1 MNKPRLVVITG
12 ISGAGKSEAAKCLED
27 IGYFCIDNLPA
38 TLIPKLAELLTEEQL
53 GLSKIALVLDI
64 RERELLDI
72 VPGELASLSKMGLTY
87 EMLFLDANDDVL
99 LRRFSQTRRRHPV
112 SGHENVL
119 DGIRRERVKLV
130 PIKKMAD
137 WTIDTS
143 DLNVHQLKERVAAR
157 FMAKEDRAKL
167 NIHVLS
173 FGYRFGV
180 PVEADLMFDVRFL
193 PNPYYIESLSSLSG
207 KDAPVREFVLGHV
220 DTEQFL
226 EKMAEL
232 MLFLLP
238 KYLAE
243 GKVYLTIGIG
253 CTGGRHR
260 SVVIANELHRVL
272 EAGGHDVSIK
282 HRDINR

>member
-1 MNKPRLVVITG
+1 VVITG

-53 GLSKIALVLDI
+53 GLSKIALVFDI
-64 RERELLDI
+64 RGRELFDV
-72 VPGELASLSKMGLTY
+72 VPEELASLSKMGLTY

-99 LRRFSQTRRRHPV
+99 VRRFSQTRRRHPV
-112 SGHENVL
+112 SGHKNVL
-119 DGIRRERVKLV
+119 DGIHQERVKLA

-143 DLNVHQLKERVAAR
+143 DVNVHQLKERVAAR
-157 FMAKEDRAKL
+157 FLAKEGRAKL
-167 NIHVLS
+167 NIQILS

-180 PVEADLMFDVRFL
+180 PAEADLMFDVRFL
-193 PNPYYIESLSSLSG
+193 PNPYYIESLSDLSG
-207 KDAPVREFVLGHV
+207 EDTPVREFVLGHA
-220 DTEQFL
+220 DTEKFL
-226 EKMAEL
+226 EKTDEL
-232 MLFLLP
+232 LLFLLP

-243 GKVYLTIGIG
+243 GKVYLTVGIG

-260 SVVIANELHRVL
+260 SVVIANKLHGVL

>member
-12 ISGAGKSEAAKCLED
+12 ISGAGKSETAKCLED

-38 TLIPKLAELLTEEQL
+38 TLIPKLAELLTETQP

-64 RERELLDI
+64 REREMFDVL
-72 VPGELASLSKMGLTY
+72 PGELEALRKMGLTY
-87 EMLFLDANDDVL
+87 EMLFLDASDDVL

-112 SGHENVL
+112 SGHESVI
-119 DGIRRERVKLV
+119 DGIRRERAKLA
-130 PIKKMAD
+130 PLKEMAD

-143 DLNVHQLKERVAAR
+143 DVNVHQLKERVAAH
-157 FMAKEDRAKL
+157 FLAKEGRITL
-167 NIHVLS
+167 NIRVLS

-180 PVEADLMFDVRFL
+180 PADVDLVFDVRFL
-193 PNPYYIESLSSLSG
+193 PNPYYIEGLSELSG
-207 KDAPVREFVLGHV
+207 EDTPVRHFVLGQD
-220 DTEQFL
+220 DTKRFL
-226 EKMAEL
+226 DKTAEL
-232 MLFLLP
+232 LLFLLP

-260 SVVIANELHRVL
+260 SVVIANELRDAL
-272 EAGGHDVSIK
+272 EAKNYDIRIQ